1 MHTNLYGSDKAQIN
15 EFKQQKLIALFDI
28 DIQGA
33 KKIHA
38 IFPETNLIFVCPPS
52 ISELHSRLLKRN
64 TDKPEAIEKRIENA
78 TGEIAEC
85 IELWHMFKYR
95 ILNKDLERSSNE
107 FIGIIEALY
116 EEELGLKKD

>member
-1 MHTNLYGSDKAQIN
+1 MHTNLYGSEKAQIN

-38 IFPETNLIFVCPPS
+38 IFPETHFIFVCPPS

-64 TDKPEAIEKRIENA
+64 TDKPEVIEKRVENA

-85 IELWHMFKYR
+85 IELWHMFKHR
-95 ILNKDLERSSNE
+95 ILNKDLDRSSKE

-116 EEELGLKKD
+116 EEELGLKKE